1 MRMGRWTDGW
11 TDEGCLYYKEQAQKA
26 WIRVNSWCGFNNQL
40 L

>member
-1 MRMGRWTDGW
+1 MDRWM
-11 TDEGCLYYKEQAQKA
+11 DEGCLYYKEQVQKA